1 MDIKSARFQKT
12 YEYVKFSEFCVNR
25 NKSPLYIY
33 FFWAKVPHILK
44 NSANGG
50 CAVCHFLIKR
60 EKEIKSRNL
69 LLLQPNMQSI
79 VMSSSG
85 HENKGE
91 KTNCLLRNAL
101 IERKTLF

>member
-1 MDIKSARFQKT
+1 
-12 YEYVKFSEFCVNR
+12 
-25 NKSPLYIY
+25 
-33 FFWAKVPHILK
+33 
-44 NSANGG
+44 
-50 CAVCHFLIKR
+50 
-60 EKEIKSRNL
+60 
-69 LLLQPNMQSI
+69 MQNI